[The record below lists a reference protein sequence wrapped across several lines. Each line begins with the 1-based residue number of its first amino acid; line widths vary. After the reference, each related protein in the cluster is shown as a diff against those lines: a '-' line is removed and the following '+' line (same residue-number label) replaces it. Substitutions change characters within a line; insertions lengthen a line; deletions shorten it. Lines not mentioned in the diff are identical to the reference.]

1 MYELH
6 PQLAKD
12 TIQVGQYELS
22 DVLLMNDTRYPWV
35 ILVPRRVNV
44 REIHQ
49 LTESEQQ
56 RLLHESSFTAKAM
69 MQLFSAHKMNVAA
82 LGNMVEQ
89 LHLHHI
95 ARFTTDATWPNP
107 VWGRGDAEPY
117 SEVAASAML
126 SQLRRALDE
135 LLI

>member
-117 SEVAASAML
+117 SEVAVSAML